1 MIENFPFPTCP
12 MGRPNEAYERRRST
26 DPTGRVRLPSG
37 DVVVL
42 TTRHDDAVAVLGDP
56 RFSREL
62 FYEGAPRI
70 YEGFSFTDV
79 PGLLISTDP
88 PAHTRLRK
96 LLAGAFTPRRIE
108 LWRPRVRAIATGL
121 LEDAGAEFD
130 FVSQFAFPLPVRVIC
145 DILGVEVDIERVA
158 GWSEAMLSSSG
169 LSVDDK
175 LVAGMELHAYV
186 SGLIGLHRDDPGD
199 GVLAS
204 LIQARDAEDRLSE
217 EELVQQ
223 TMGLLLA
230 GYETTGS
237 LLSRI
242 IVRLLADGWEL
253 LVRRPELIPG
263 AVEELLRVEFPGDST
278 PIRVALEDVELP
290 SGAVVGKGEGVIT
303 SLVAANHDPAV
314 FPEPEVMRL
323 DREGP
328 AQHLSFS
335 RGIHYCLGANLAR
348 MELQEALAVLTGR
361 APDLRLAGEVP
372 WTEGSQIFRPARVPV
387 RLGQSRTAQALRPTP
402 PT

>member
-12 MGRPNEAYERRRST
+12 MGRPHEAYDRRRT
-26 DPTGRVRLPSG
+26 TEPTGRVRLPSG

-42 TTRHDDAVAVLGDP
+42 TTRHDDAVAVLSDP

-62 FYEGAPRI
+62 FYEGAPRM

-96 LLAGAFTPRRIE
+96 LLAGTFTPRRIE

-121 LEDAGAEFD
+121 LEAAGDEFD
-130 FVSQFAFPLPVRVIC
+130 FVSSFAFPLPVRVIC
-145 DILGVEVDIERVA
+145 DVLGVEVDIERVA
-158 GWSEAMLSSSG
+158 HWSDALLSSSG

-175 LVAGMELHAYV
+175 LLAGMDFHAYV
-186 SGLIGLHRDDPGD
+186 ADLVARHRDDPGD

-204 LIQARDAEDRLSE
+204 LILARDEDDRLSE

-223 TMGLLLA
+223 AMGLLLA

-242 IVRLLADGWEL
+242 IVRLLDDGWER
-253 LVRRPELIPG
+253 LVERPGLIPA

-290 SGAVVGKGEGVIT
+290 SGGVVAKGEGVIV
-303 SLVAANHDPAV
+303 SYIGANNDPSV
-314 FPEPEVMRL
+314 FDEPGLMRF

-328 AQHLSFS
+328 VQHLAFS

-348 MELQEALAVLTGR
+348 MELQEALAVLTER
-361 APDLRLAGEVP
+361 APGLGLAGEVP
-372 WTEGSQIFRPARVPV
+372 WTDGSQIFRPARVPV
-387 RLGQSRTAQALRPTP
+387 RVG
-402 PT
+402 